1 MLACLFLVALNM
13 RPAFASVSPVL
24 ETIRQDLSLSASAAG
39 LLTTIPVLC
48 MGVFAFVSARLG
60 DRIGL
65 ERGLLWSVFLIGVA
79 TAGRFW
85 ADFTPALYA
94 STVLV
99 GIGIAVGQALLPA
112 LVKRY
117 FADRAALVTGLYTVG
132 FNVGAS
138 IAAGATVALQ
148 NLFGGSWPAA
158 LAFWA
163 LLAVPAMAIWLPI
176 VRGGSGSPRQ
186 LASSPPPLPWRSLR
200 AWLLALLFAS
210 SSCLFWSVL
219 TWLAPLYQDEGLSVA
234 RSGFLLTLF
243 TIVQIVGA
251 FSLPALAD
259 RSRDRRPALMF
270 ALITTA
276 MGLAAIALFPL
287 ALPWAFTVL
296 IGFGIGGL
304 FPLALT
310 LPLDYA
316 PDPSVASRLS
326 AMTLGVGYLLAALGP
341 IIVGA
346 LRDMTGNYQTPFVA
360 LTALTLIMLVS
371 TVLFKPAD
379 P

>member
-1 MLACLFLVALNM
+1 M
-13 RPAFASVSPVL
+13 
-24 ETIRQDLSLSASAAG
+24 
-39 LLTTIPVLC
+39 
-48 MGVFAFVSARLG
+48 
-60 DRIGL
+60 
-65 ERGLLWSVFLIGVA
+65 
-79 TAGRFW
+79 
-85 ADFTPALYA
+85 
-94 STVLV
+94 
-99 GIGIAVGQALLPA
+99 
-112 LVKRY
+112 
-117 FADRAALVTGLYTVG
+117 
-132 FNVGAS
+132 
-138 IAAGATVALQ
+138 
-148 NLFGGSWPAA
+148 
-158 LAFWA
+158 
-163 LLAVPAMAIWLPI
+163 
-176 VRGGSGSPRQ
+176 
-186 LASSPPPLPWRSLR
+186 
-200 AWLLALLFAS
+200 
-210 SSCLFWSVL
+210 
-219 TWLAPLYQDEGLSVA
+219 A

-251 FSLPALAD
+251 FSLPTLAD
-259 RSRDRRPALMF
+259 RSQDRRPALTL
-270 ALITTA
+270 ALVTTS

-371 TVLFKPAD
+371 TPLFKPAN